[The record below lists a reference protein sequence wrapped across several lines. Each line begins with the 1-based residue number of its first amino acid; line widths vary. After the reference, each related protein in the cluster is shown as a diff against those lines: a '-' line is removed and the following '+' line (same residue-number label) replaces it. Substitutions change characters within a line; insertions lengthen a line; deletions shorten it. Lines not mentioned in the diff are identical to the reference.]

1 MTEISYKPGDKSK
14 AICARCKHLVDT
26 TFVQQLD
33 GLLAGVCDEC
43 GAVVGMAGQTEP
55 SELVMEFYEGEY
67 TGDRTALTSAFVVEG
82 SCLPYDRPPFTVLEE
97 ARCILEQCGEK
108 YASQEFQDRPLTV
121 FIGKQRGELNIPLAR
136 LDVTILAGF
145 AHTSILVEGQPRYDA
160 EPVSVRKDD
169 DIVAVIAKVLRD
181 G

>member
-43 GAVVGMAGQTEP
+43 GTVAGMAGQTEP
-55 SELVMEFYEGEY
+55 PESVMEFYEGEY

-108 YASQEFQDRPLTV
+108 
-121 FIGKQRGELNIPLAR
+121 
-136 LDVTILAGF
+136 
-145 AHTSILVEGQPRYDA
+145 
-160 EPVSVRKDD
+160 
-169 DIVAVIAKVLRD
+169 
-181 G
+181 